1 MSYNYDIISRVVMIM
16 DSIIEKLFDTYGE
29 AVLREMGHGFD
40 ERQLEKWLGKFPIDE
55 KTRYQILD
63 GLFDYY
69 RHWAAASFA
78 AGFHLGLSLLYN
90 EIRRSRPEKV

>member
-1 MSYNYDIISRVVMIM
+1 ME
-16 DSIIEKLFDTYGE
+16 SIDERLFDTCGE

-55 KTRYQILD
+55 KTRYRIVD

-69 RHWAAASFA
+69 QLWAAASFS
-78 AGFHLGLSLLYN
+78 AGFHLGLSLLN
-90 EIRRSRPEKV
+90 HDIRRFRPEQL

>member
-1 MSYNYDIISRVVMIM
+1 M
-16 DSIIEKLFDTYGE
+16 DEITQRLFETYGE

-40 ERQLEKWLGKFPIDE
+40 ERQLEKWLGKFPINE
-55 KTRYQILD
+55 KTRYRIVD

-78 AGFHLGLSLLYN
+78 AGFHLGLSLLSDD
-90 EIRRSRPEKV
+90 IRRLRPEKV